1 MKKQLGLVAVMA
13 MMSVFAV
20 SANSTGAVATGA
32 VATGAVATGAVV
44 TGAVATGAV
53 ATGAVVTGAVATGAV
68 ATGAVATGAVATG
81 AVATGTVATG
91 MTVEE
96 KTAKVHG
103 ILDEFFKKNSK
114 RSSEKK
120 SFIAGLVATLKDA
133 EAKLEKR
140 FESFKADYALVISA
154 LENYKI

>member
-13 MMSVFAV
+13 MMSAFAV
-20 SANSTGAVATGA
+20 SANSTGTVATGTVATGTVATGA
-32 VATGAVATGAVV
+32 VATGT
-44 TGAVATGAV
+44 
-53 ATGAVVTGAVATGAV
+53 
-68 ATGAVATGAVATG
+68 VATGAVATG

-91 MTVEE
+91 AVATGAVATGMTVQE

-114 RSSEKK
+114 KTNEKK

>member
-32 VATGAVATGAVV
+32 VATGAVATGAV
-44 TGAVATGAV
+44 ATGTV
-53 ATGAVVTGAVATGAV
+53 
-68 ATGAVATGAVATG
+68 AVATGAVATG
-81 AVATGTVATG
+81 AVATGTVATGTVATGTVATGAVATGAVATG

-114 RSSEKK
+114 RPSEKK

>member
-13 MMSVFAV
+13 MMSAFAV
-20 SANSTGAVATGA
+20 SANSTGTVATGT
-32 VATGAVATGAVV
+32 VATGT
-44 TGAVATGAV
+44 
-53 ATGAVVTGAVATGAV
+53 
-68 ATGAVATGAVATG
+68 VATGAVATG

-91 MTVEE
+91 AVATGPVATGTVATGTVATGMTAEE

-114 RSSEKK
+114 KTNEKK

>member
-13 MMSVFAV
+13 MMSAFAV
-20 SANSTGAVATGA
+20 SANSTGAVATG
-32 VATGAVATGAVV
+32 TM
-44 TGAVATGAV
+44 
-53 ATGAVVTGAVATGAV
+53 
-68 ATGAVATGAVATG
+68 
-81 AVATGTVATG
+81 ATGTVATG

-114 RSSEKK
+114 KTSEKK

>member
-13 MMSVFAV
+13 MMSAFAV
-20 SANSTGAVATGA
+20 SANSTGAVATG
-32 VATGAVATGAVV
+32 TM
-44 TGAVATGAV
+44 
-53 ATGAVVTGAVATGAV
+53 
-68 ATGAVATGAVATG
+68 ATG

-91 MTVEE
+91 TVATGTVATGTVATGTVATGTVATGTVATGAVATGMTAEE

-114 RSSEKK
+114 KTNEKK

>member
-32 VATGAVATGAVV
+32 VATGAVATGAV
-44 TGAVATGAV
+44 ATGTV
-53 ATGAVVTGAVATGAV
+53 
-68 ATGAVATGAVATG
+68 AVATGAVATG
-81 AVATGTVATG
+81 AVATGTVATGTVATGTVATGAVATGAVATG

>member
-13 MMSVFAV
+13 MMSAFAV
-20 SANSTGAVATGA
+20 SANSTGTMATG
-32 VATGAVATGAVV
+32 TM
-44 TGAVATGAV
+44 
-53 ATGAVVTGAVATGAV
+53 

-91 MTVEE
+91 MTAEE

-114 RSSEKK
+114 KTSEKK

>member
-32 VATGAVATGAVV
+32 VATGAVATGAV
-44 TGAVATGAV
+44 A
-53 ATGAVVTGAVATGAV
+53 TGAVATGAV

-81 AVATGTVATG
+81 AVATGAVATGAVATRTVATG

>member
-1 MKKQLGLVAVMA
+1 MKKQLGLIAVMA
-13 MMSVFAV
+13 MMSAFAV
-20 SANSTGAVATGA
+20 SANSTGAVATGTM
-32 VATGAVATGAVV
+32 ATGTM
-44 TGAVATGAV
+44 
-53 ATGAVVTGAVATGAV
+53 
-68 ATGAVATGAVATG
+68 ATGAVATG

-91 MTVEE
+91 AVATGTVATGTVATGMTAEE

-114 RSSEKK
+114 KTNEKK

-140 FESFKADYALVISA
+140 FESFKVDYALVISA